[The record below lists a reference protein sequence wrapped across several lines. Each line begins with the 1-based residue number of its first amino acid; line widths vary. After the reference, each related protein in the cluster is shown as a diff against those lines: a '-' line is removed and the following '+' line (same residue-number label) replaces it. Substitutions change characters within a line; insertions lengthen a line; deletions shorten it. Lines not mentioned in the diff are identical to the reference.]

1 MKSELQSP
9 EIWGRIL
16 VTVTG
21 DVLFCEWCRAEFTRP
36 HEKGPAPKY
45 CCRAHRQRAHEHRYR
60 ILQRELDYSKI
71 SGMSALSE
79 AMSGATASAAYKAL
93 EGMNASAVSQI
104 SAMTEALAGASMSPV
119 VKALDGI
126 DFSKISGMS
135 ALSEAMSGATASAA
149 YKALEGMNAS
159 AVSQISAMTEA
170 LAGASMSPVVKALD
184 GIDFSDGWPVS
195 TELYDLIAQFLE
207 ATDPS
212 LQLRSG
218 MSESV
223 EMPGFESE
231 VVLENAVAGQVLF
244 LYWVLCIAIVLG
256 WTSLLEGI
264 SESLRLSLQLL
275 TEANDVNAQVPELGG
290 LLTFMGMFSL
300 VVGVTRQV
308 RKLVPPRSQDD
319 AGDAGTDLS

>member
-104 SAMTEALAGASMSPV
+104 SAMTEALAGASM
-119 VKALDGI
+119 
-126 DFSKISGMS
+126 
-135 ALSEAMSGATASAA
+135 
-149 YKALEGMNAS
+149 N
-159 AVSQISAMTEA
+159 
-170 LAGASMSPVVKALD
+170 PVVKALD